1 MKIDGLISISIHQPM
16 AATFSAMSTAGPLA
30 AAPGSNPAERKP
42 SSSTVKFSRFSSLSS
57 IASSS
62 FSGRRQNVHLQ
73 KRCNIKISAMAKE
86 LYFNKDGSA
95 MKKLQVSALRNSFH
109 FLIIYLMNYFMLS
122 VVSDPPFLLVL
133 QTGVNKL
140 ADLVGVTLG
149 PKGRNVVLESKYG
162 SPKIVNDGVTVA
174 KEVLTLPGLVFLGN
188 IYLRFFKF
196 LHNLEL
202 RKLLWL
208 SALISSY
215 FALMISVISFQFSV
229 TSKVNYLIEAFV
241 KNALNLY

>member
-1 MKIDGLISISIHQPM
+1 MEWTAAFFFVNMVLFSTVCLQRKFDVFYFWNKKENLILLVINEFLKIDGINEFLKIDGLISISIHQPM

-109 FLIIYLMNYFMLS
+109 FLIIYLMNYFLLS

-174 KEVLTLPGLVFLGN
+174 KEVLTFLG
-188 IYLRFFKF
+188 LFFWAIF
-196 LHNLEL
+196 
-202 RKLLWL
+202 
-208 SALISSY
+208 I
-215 FALMISVISFQFSV
+215 
-229 TSKVNYLIEAFV
+229 
-241 KNALNLY
+241 